1 MNKKGQFLG
10 RDWVVAVIIFSG
22 IIALG
27 FLMAADF
34 AVSYDNADVIDE
46 NIEERY
52 ASVTETTAV
61 ADSAFSAISSKEGL
75 TLVGAFD
82 ILFASGFTV
91 ISLLLNSVFIMSA
104 SLQSFGAD
112 FGIPTQVTAIF
123 FSVAISVISTI
134 LVFIVISSTTRR
146 DL

>member
-1 MNKKGQFLG
+1 MNKKAQFLG
-10 RDWVVAVIIFSG
+10 RDWVVAVILFSG

-27 FLMAADF
+27 FLMVSDF
-34 AVSYDNADVIDE
+34 AISYNNENIIDE
-46 NIEERY
+46 DIENRY

-112 FGIPTQVTAIF
+112 FGIPTAITGIL
-123 FSVAISVISTI
+123 FSVMISVISTI